1 MDEHDRKNLDF
12 LIKVSQSPELFK
24 DWYDS
29 LSPDDIDYAYELLLE
44 ASEEIEHR
52 SEELV
57 IEAKLDAMN
66 GKYPDAERLLK
77 NIMKT

>member
-29 LSPDDIDYAYELLLE
+29 LSPVEVTV
-44 ASEEIEHR
+44 R
-52 SEELV
+52 
-57 IEAKLDAMN
+57 AK
-66 GKYPDAERLLK
+66 
-77 NIMKT
+77 